1 MNRPAITATLIAC
14 VTMLVASCEKTETA
28 SSKAQV
34 QREHSVANNEI
45 VVASYPSLDEGIK
58 IASERYKKLHPE
70 VTIRLTSLSFTDHH
84 NSLVTGLATGVSLP
98 DAVGI
103 EVGFLGRLIE
113 SGTLE
118 DLGKSPYNARQYS
131 DQLLPFTLAQASRRD
146 GVLVAMPVD
155 IGPGSLFYRKDILD
169 KAGVTE
175 DDLTA
180 SWESFI
186 ESGKKI
192 KEKTGAYLVPNA
204 SSLSDLYIRSNV
216 PRGEGIYFDKNDH
229 PIVTSERFQRA
240 FALAKAARDAELDGK
255 FAPWTTEWFEGFKR
269 GTFAA
274 EMSGAWLA
282 GHLAKYIAP
291 QSAGLWRAAPLPG
304 GASASWG
311 GSFYAIPK
319 QLPQARKAAAWEFIK
334 FLALDQ
340 EMQIAALKGLD
351 AYPALIE
358 AANDKFFDE
367 PIAYLGGQR
376 ARLLWRDTARKVPPL
391 EVNRL
396 DPIAAQI
403 LATELDRV
411 LELDKPINDALATAQ
426 RVIERRIRR

>member
-1 MNRPAITATLIAC
+1 MRRKGLSHGIAIFAALLLGAC
-14 VTMLVASCEKTETA
+14 GKEAPSAPKTQTIERTTN
-28 SSKAQV
+28 S
-34 QREHSVANNEI
+34 EI

-58 IASERYKKLHPE
+58 VAIDLYKKVRPDIK
-70 VTIRLTSLSFTDHH
+70 IRLTSLSFGDHH
-84 NSLVTGLATGVSLP
+84 NNLMTGLATGVSLP
-98 DAVGI
+98 DVVGI

-118 DLGKSPYNARQYS
+118 DLGKPPYNARQYG
-131 DQLLPFTLAQASRRD
+131 DRLLPFTMAQASRRD
-146 GVLVAMPVD
+146 GTLVAMPVD
-155 IGPGSLFYRKDILD
+155 IGPGTLLYRKDILD
-169 KAGVTE
+169 RAGVSE
-175 DDLTA
+175 AELIS

-186 ESGKKI
+186 EAGKRI
-192 KEKTGAYLVPNA
+192 KAKTGAYLVPNA

-216 PRGEGIYFDKNDH
+216 TSGEGIYFDKNDR

-240 FALAKAARDAELDGK
+240 FALAKAVRDAEIDGK

-269 GTFAA
+269 GTFAT

-282 GHLAKYIAP
+282 GHLSKYIAP
-291 QSAGLWRAAPLPG
+291 QSKGLWRAAPLPG
-304 GASASWG
+304 GVHASWG

-319 QLPQARKAAAWEFIK
+319 LLPEERKAAAWEFIK
-334 FLALDQ
+334 FLSLNR

-358 AANDKFFDE
+358 ATDDKFYEE
-367 PIAYLGGQR
+367 PVEYLGGQR
-376 ARLLWRDTARKVPPL
+376 ARLLWRDAAKKVPAL

-411 LELDKPINDALATAQ
+411 LELDKPIKDALATAQ

>member
-1 MNRPAITATLIAC
+1 MRSAVFIG
-14 VTMLVASCEKTETA
+14 LVAGMLTLLSGCG
-28 SSKAQV
+28 SKDVEPSAKKEQPV
-34 QREHSVANNEI
+34 QQAANNEI

-58 IASERYKKLHPE
+58 VARERYKKLHPE
-70 VTIRLTSLSFTDHH
+70 INIRLTSLSFSDHH
-84 NSLVTGLATGVSLP
+84 NSLTTGLATGVSLP
-98 DAVGI
+98 DVVGI

-118 DLGKSPYNARQYS
+118 DLGKPPYNARQYA
-131 DQLLPFTLAQASRRD
+131 DRILPFTLAQASRRD
-146 GVLVAMPVD
+146 GLLVAMPVD
-155 IGPGSLFYRKDILD
+155 IGPGSLFYRKDILEQ
-169 KAGVTE
+169 AGVTE
-175 DDLTA
+175 AELTS

-186 ESGKKI
+186 EAGKRI
-192 KEKTGAYLVPNA
+192 KAKTGAYLVPNA
-204 SSLSDLYIRSNV
+204 SSLSELYIRSNI
-216 PRGEGIYFDKNDH
+216 PAGEGMYFDKNDR
-229 PIVTSERFQRA
+229 PVVTSERFQRA
-240 FALAKAARDAELDGK
+240 FALAKAARVAEIDGK
-255 FAPWTTEWFEGFKR
+255 FAPWTSEWFEGFKR
-269 GTFAA
+269 GTFAT

-291 QSAGLWRAAPLPG
+291 QSKGLWRAASLPG
-304 GASASWG
+304 GIHASWG
-311 GSFYAIPK
+311 GSFYAMPK
-319 QLPQARKAAAWEFIK
+319 QLSPERKARAWEFIK

-351 AYPALIE
+351 AYPALVE
-358 AANDKFFDE
+358 AANDKFFEE
-367 PIAYLGGQR
+367 PIEYLGGQK
-376 ARLLWRDTARKVPPL
+376 ARLLWRNTARNVPAI

>member
-1 MNRPAITATLIAC
+1 MIRRSAFVALIVCVATLISAC
-14 VTMLVASCEKTETA
+14 ENKETAPSKTEVRNVEPA
-28 SSKAQV
+28 ST
-34 QREHSVANNEI
+34 NEI

-58 IASERYKKLHPE
+58 IASERYKKLRPE
-70 VTIRLTSLSFTDHH
+70 ISIRLTSLSFSDHH
-84 NSLVTGLATGVSLP
+84 NSLMTGLATGVSLP
-98 DAVGI
+98 DVVGI

-118 DLGKSPYNARQYS
+118 DLGKPPYSARQYS
-131 DQLLPFTLAQASRRD
+131 DRLLPFTLAQASRRD

-155 IGPGSLFYRKDILD
+155 IGPGSLFYRKDILE

-175 DDLTA
+175 TDLTS
-180 SWESFI
+180 SWESYI
-186 ESGKKI
+186 EAGKRI
-192 KEKTGAYLVPNA
+192 KAKTGAYLVPNA

-216 PRGEGIYFDKNDH
+216 PPGEGIYFDKNDR
-229 PIVTSERFQRA
+229 PVVTSERFQRA
-240 FALAKAARDAELDGK
+240 FALAKAARVAEIDGK
-255 FAPWTTEWFEGFKR
+255 FAPWTSEWFEGFKR
-269 GTFAA
+269 GTFAT

-291 QSAGLWRAAPLPG
+291 QSKGLWRAAPLPG
-304 GASASWG
+304 GVSASWG

-334 FLALDQ
+334 YLALDQ

-367 PIAYLGGQR
+367 PIEYLNGQR
-376 ARLLWRDTARKVPPL
+376 ARLQWRDTAKAVPAL

-411 LELDKPINDALATAQ
+411 LELDKPIEDALATAQ